1 MGDRLLEVIKQVGI
15 FMICAQMILHFK
27 PSDRYNKY
35 IKLLISIMVLV
46 QLTVPL
52 LGIFGGEGTQGFLEK
67 VHFYSSSI
75 NEGLKEANITSV
87 NAEILLNEMTMEE
100 VKTRLNNAKQENGE
114 ESVEEGLQEEDV
126 RNVEIQ
132 IEKIEVAA
140 DE

>member
-46 QLTVPL
+46 QLAVPVM
-52 LGIFGGEGTQGFLEK
+52 GIFGGQGAEGFLEK
-67 VHFYSSSI
+67 VNFYASSI
-75 NEGLKEANITSV
+75 NEGLKEANITSA

-100 VKTRLNNAKQENGE
+100 VKTRLNNTEQGGGAE
-114 ESVEEGLQEEDV
+114 EETVESLTEPAGDIEIH
-126 RNVEIQ
+126 VER
-132 IEKIEVAA
+132 IEVAA

>member
-1 MGDRLLEVIKQVGI
+1 MGDRFLEVIKQVGI

-46 QLTVPL
+46 QLAVPVM
-52 LGIFGGEGTQGFLEK
+52 GIFGGQGAEGFLEK
-67 VHFYSSSI
+67 VNFYASSI
-75 NEGLKEANITSV
+75 NEGLKEANITSA

-100 VKTRLNNAKQENGE
+100 VKTRLNNTKQGGGAAE
-114 ESVEEGLQEEDV
+114 ETVESLIEPAGDIEIH
-126 RNVEIQ
+126 VER
-132 IEKIEVAA
+132 IEVAA

>member
-46 QLTVPL
+46 QLAVPVMGI
-52 LGIFGGEGTQGFLEK
+52 LGGKGTQGFLEK
-67 VHFYSSSI
+67 VNFYSASI
-75 NEGLKEANITSV
+75 NEGLKDANITSA

-100 VKTRLNNAKQENGE
+100 VKTRLNNEELKGE
-114 ESVEEGLQEEDV
+114 ESGAGELQEDDIGN
-126 RNVEIQ
+126 REIR
-132 IEKIEVAA
+132 IEKIEVTA

>member
-46 QLTVPL
+46 QLAVPVMGV
-52 LGIFGGEGTQGFLEK
+52 LGGKGTQGFLEK
-67 VHFYSSSI
+67 VNFYSASI
-75 NEGLKEANITSV
+75 NEGLKDANITSA

-100 VKTRLNNAKQENGE
+100 VKTRLNNEELKGE
-114 ESVEEGLQEEDV
+114 ESGAGELQEDDIGN
-126 RNVEIQ
+126 REIR
-132 IEKIEVAA
+132 IEKIEVTA

>member
-46 QLTVPL
+46 QLAVPVMGV
-52 LGIFGGEGTQGFLEK
+52 LGGKGTQGFLEK
-67 VHFYSSSI
+67 VNFYSASI
-75 NEGLKEANITSV
+75 NEGLKDANITSA
-87 NAEILLNEMTMEE
+87 NAEILLNEMTMKE
-100 VKTRLNNAKQENGE
+100 VKTRLNNEKLKGE
-114 ESVEEGLQEEDV
+114 ESGAGELREDDIGN
-126 RNVEIQ
+126 REIR
-132 IEKIEVAA
+132 IEKIEVTA

>member
-46 QLTVPL
+46 QLAVPVMGI
-52 LGIFGGEGTQGFLEK
+52 LGGKGTQGFLEK
-67 VHFYSSSI
+67 VNFYSASI
-75 NEGLKEANITSV
+75 NAGLKDANITSA
-87 NAEILLNEMTMEE
+87 NAEILLNEMTMKE
-100 VKTRLNNAKQENGE
+100 VKTRLNNEKLKGE
-114 ESVEEGLQEEDV
+114 ESGAGELQEDDIGN
-126 RNVEIQ
+126 REIR
-132 IEKIEVAA
+132 IEKIEVTA